1 MKDLIILSGDSNQ
14 DLVDKVNKATN
25 ESYTKEFTTSDSVLQ
40 LLGLCL
46 LLIIILTAAYYT
58 TKFVGRYKLGQ
69 LRNSNIQVIEAYR
82 ISPNKIIQIVKIA
95 NKYLVLGIGKDN
107 ISYITELDESEV
119 ITHENSEV
127 EKQSFRQIFERIK
140 GKKE

>member
-1 MKDLIILSGDSNQ
+1 MSI
-14 DLVDKVNKATN
+14 
-25 ESYTKEFTTSDSVLQ
+25 
-40 LLGLCL
+40 
-46 LLIIILTAAYYT
+46 LIIILIAAYYT